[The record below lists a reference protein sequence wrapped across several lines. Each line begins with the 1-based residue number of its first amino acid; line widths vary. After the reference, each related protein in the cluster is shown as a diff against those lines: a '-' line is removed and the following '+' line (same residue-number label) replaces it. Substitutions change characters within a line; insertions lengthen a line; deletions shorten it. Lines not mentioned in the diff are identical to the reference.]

1 MLCEILVWTHES
13 NDEGIYNF
21 FKAPTRSDEAI
32 YPEDTERTQVFKA
45 LHLIQRH
52 ALNTVY
58 EHLHNCD
65 KCCPNEVLR
74 RYLMRKDRPMELVLS
89 QFAEIAIKHKRKF
102 RSGFEFELNL
112 DLVAELVIRSGDF
125 WRLLSQ
131 RDFLTEEQFVRGVRY
146 MLVDRFLGAP
156 KMEYMHN
163 WLAVDGKPWRIFTS
177 HQSHQSE
184 REIYV
189 IAANELYDID
199 NGPPPP
205 EESFQVWLQEAVTIH
220 KVINS

>member
-13 NDEGIYNF
+13 NDEGIYINI
-21 FKAPTRSDEAI
+21 KAPTRSDEAM

-52 ALNTVY
+52 ALNTIY
-58 EHLHNCD
+58 EHLHNCG

-74 RYLMRKDRPMELVLS
+74 RYLMRKDRPMELVFS

-131 RDFLTEEQFVRGVRY
+131 RDFLTEEQFIRGVRY

-156 KMEYMHN
+156 KMEY
-163 WLAVDGKPWRIFTS
+163 IFTS
-177 HQSHQSE
+177 HQSE
-184 REIYV
+184 RELYV
-189 IAANELYDID
+189 VAANELYDID